1 MIEPPEQLQRCHW
14 LITRRLSPQEQGAWL
29 PFVEKNNIGNFPC
42 FYVFRGYAKSGR
54 KTWLRMLANELK
66 ALCVVFRA
74 THLYHLLMTRD
85 SSKANWNSW
94 LERWKRLQ
102 PCILVI
108 EDCEWWWQDDS
119 DHNNNNNNNSVDRGE
134 EWNQWIQAIQSLSK
148 ETDSIAII
156 AICDTFA
163 YLPDSIRSLSGMMV
177 HFPLPSATARQQI
190 ISQMTNDS
198 HVWQREEILDASHG
212 LTVGELKDSLAAI
225 RKDIANPQ
233 LWKWLKAFWQR
244 KRERR
249 WNNLALLG
257 IRIVF
262 PNQIKDEILPSLY
275 GLDSIVQEL
284 EMTLGNTCSGVVAH
298 PQDIRGFLF
307 YGPPG
312 TGKTS
317 LAKKLAQSVR
327 ATFLSV
333 DVSNLI
339 DCYVGESER
348 LLRMLF
354 QQAKEMAPCVMFF
367 DEVDALFNRRQ
378 RSPDMP
384 LMRWRSS
391 FILELD
397 DCQRDEQVYIVAAT
411 NRPWE
416 IDQSLLQQGRL
427 SKHFYVALPDLQA
440 RTQILLHHFRHWWP
454 SLSTTEEDSA
464 RLASFAQR
472 IAEMTESFSGA
483 DLEGLVRRAVLVR
496 CWKKTEDMTRAISE
510 EDILE
515 ALHFCYP
522 SVTLEEQRLYETWKQ
537 STH

>member
-1 MIEPPEQLQRCHW
+1 MEPVDTSNSKPIQVSE
-14 LITRRLSPQEQGAWL
+14 
-29 PFVEKNNIGNFPC
+29 
-42 FYVFRGYAKSGR
+42 VFW
-54 KTWLRMLANELK
+54 WLRSVQTNC
-66 ALCVVFRA
+66 CVLTV
-74 THLYHLLMTRD
+74 
-85 SSKANWNSW
+85 
-94 LERWKRLQ
+94 
-102 PCILVI
+102 CLVY
-108 EDCEWWWQDDS
+108 
-119 DHNNNNNNNSVDRGE
+119 R
-134 EWNQWIQAIQSLSK
+134 

-397 DCQRDEQVYIVAAT
+397 DCQRDEVST
-411 NRPWE
+411 F
-416 IDQSLLQQGRL
+416 DCGRDW
-427 SKHFYVALPDLQA
+427 V
-440 RTQILLHHFRHWWP
+440 
-454 SLSTTEEDSA
+454 
-464 RLASFAQR
+464 
-472 IAEMTESFSGA
+472 
-483 DLEGLVRRAVLVR
+483 
-496 CWKKTEDMTRAISE
+496 
-510 EDILE
+510 
-515 ALHFCYP
+515 
-522 SVTLEEQRLYETWKQ
+522 
-537 STH
+537 